1 MTDPAF
7 PKKTEEKLSE
17 EYLHFNEFLKEDKIF
32 INPTRKQL
40 ENIYEDLGMEN
51 VNVYNCFVR
60 YAKFLRPDGVEVSA
74 VWGSELTHDDMK
86 HFMYDKYGMRM
97 YNARS
102 ESKGFEE
109 IDRRK
114 TGNKLSKLSA
124 RGVQDILERISTPL
138 TPEEK
143 NVTSGKSSFFQ

>member
-1 MTDPAF
+1 
-7 PKKTEEKLSE
+7 
-17 EYLHFNEFLKEDKIF
+17 
-32 INPTRKQL
+32 
-40 ENIYEDLGMEN
+40 
-51 VNVYNCFVR
+51 
-60 YAKFLRPDGVEVSA
+60 
-74 VWGSELTHDDMK
+74 
-86 HFMYDKYGMRM
+86 MYDKYGMRM